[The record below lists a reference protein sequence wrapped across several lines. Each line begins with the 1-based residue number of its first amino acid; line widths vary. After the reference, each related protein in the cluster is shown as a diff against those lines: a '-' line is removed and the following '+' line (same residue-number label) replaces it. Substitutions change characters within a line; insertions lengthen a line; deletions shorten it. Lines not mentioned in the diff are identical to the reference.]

1 MPGAAKEVLLV
12 LDAATGQN
20 AVNQAREFKNAAD
33 ITGIVLTKLDGTPK
47 GGVVIAIR
55 EDLKIP
61 VKFIGVGEQL
71 DDLQPFDADEFA
83 RALFEQE

>member
-1 MPGAAKEVLLV
+1 M
-12 LDAATGQN
+12 
-20 AVNQAREFKNAAD
+20 D
-33 ITGIVLTKLDGTPK
+33 IS
-47 GGVVIAIR
+47 IR

-61 VKFIGVGEQL
+61 VIFIGVGEQL